1 MYLKCISCEKHYLP
15 EELIYTC
22 PDCGLLKGTL
32 EVHYDLDEIKKSKLL
47 TRKKLKENYNFNIW
61 RYLPILPINRPDL
74 IIPLQVGW
82 TPIYRSQKLEES
94 LSLQSVWVKNDGQ
107 NPTGSYKDRASAVA
121 IVKAQEIG
129 ATTVTAAS
137 TGNAASSWS
146 AFAALAGLKNVIFV
160 PENIPKAKVAQL
172 LVYGAKVAIVQDN
185 YDVAFDLC
193 YQASQKWGW
202 YNRSTAINPYLAE
215 GKKTGALEIC
225 EQLEWKIPTH
235 IIVSVGDGNII
246 QAMWKGFKEFY
257 ALGLIDSLP
266 QMVGVQAE
274 GAAPLVEAAKNNQ
287 MYFEAIKPE
296 TIADSIAVGIP
307 RDGIKALKAVK
318 ESKGIWV
325 SVSDQEILNA
335 IPLLA
340 TSTGVLA
347 EPAGATA
354 MAGLLKLVKQ
364 GKMSMDDQV
373 VVMVTGNG
381 LKDIEMLIKS
391 VANSPISVQNSLDD
405 IENKFSFLF

>member
-1 MYLKCISCEKHYLP
+1 MYLKCVSCGKHYLP
-15 EELIYTC
+15 EQLIYTC

-32 EVHYDLDEIKKSKLL
+32 EVHYDLDKIKQSQLL
-47 TRKKLKENYNFNIW
+47 TKKKLKENYNFNLW
-61 RYLPILPINRPDL
+61 RYLPILPIERPDL
-74 IIPLQVGW
+74 IISLQVGW
-82 TPIYRSQKLEES
+82 TPIYRSPKLEEL

-107 NPTGSYKDRASAVA
+107 SPTGSFKDRASAVA

-160 PENIPKAKVAQL
+160 PENIPKAKIAQL

-185 YDVAFDLC
+185 YDAAFDLC

-215 GKKTGALEIC
+215 GKKTAALEIC
-225 EQLEWKIPTH
+225 EQLEWNIPTH

-257 ALGLIDSLP
+257 TLGLIDNLP
-266 QMVGVQAE
+266 QMIGVQAE
-274 GAAPLVEAAKNNQ
+274 GAAPLVEAAKKNQ
-287 MYFEAIKPE
+287 MLFEPIKPE

-307 RDGIKALKAVK
+307 RDGVKALKAVK
-318 ESKGIWV
+318 ESKGMWL
-325 SVSDQEILNA
+325 SVCDREILDA

-347 EPAGATA
+347 EPSAAAA

-364 GKMSMDDQV
+364 EKMSIHDRV
-373 VVMVTGNG
+373 VVMATGHG
-381 LKDIEMLIKS
+381 LKDINMLMKS
-391 VANSPISVQNSLDD
+391 VANSPISVKNNLDD